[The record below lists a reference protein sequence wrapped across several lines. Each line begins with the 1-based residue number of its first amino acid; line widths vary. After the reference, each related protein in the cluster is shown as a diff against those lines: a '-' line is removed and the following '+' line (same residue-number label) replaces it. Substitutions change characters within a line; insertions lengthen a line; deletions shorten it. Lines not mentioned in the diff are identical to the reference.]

1 VGGTVGDED
10 HCKIEHVHNYGSNKL
25 HNTQHQSR
33 RKPMNPISTLPPSDK
48 KAKELAILTY
58 ALYAASF
65 LVGITCIFAIVVNYI
80 KKDDVVGTFVESHF
94 RWQIRT
100 FWFGLL
106 WGVIGIVLLVV
117 LVGWLVIVA
126 NSIWVIYRLVKGFIR
141 LNDNLPMYV

>member
-1 VGGTVGDED
+1 
-10 HCKIEHVHNYGSNKL
+10 
-25 HNTQHQSR
+25 
-33 RKPMNPISTLPPSDK
+33 MNPISTLPPSDK